1 MITRA
6 EDIGPNLR
14 DLGVAFYNA
23 SGFER
28 QCHSDERPASRGIN
42 LQRAAQEAQPLAHA
56 AETHPTPNRND
67 VRNNFQPYQVP
78 IFLMKKRCVP
88 LAFMLTHVSRHGWVA
103 CPIGLR

>member
-1 MITRA
+1 MPLGCVKDTAAAYDHPRA

-56 AETHPTPNRND
+56 AETHPSPIRID
-67 VRNNFQPYQVP
+67 VRKKFQ
-78 IFLMKKRCVP
+78 R
-88 LAFMLTHVSRHGWVA
+88 
-103 CPIGLR
+103 